1 MTSYFCPCPRGME
14 AALAEELGEIAQ
26 GSPTLK
32 VHNQVPGGVHCSG
45 DLYDAYRINLH
56 SRIASRVLMR
66 MAVCH
71 YDNENDIYDLVLGTA
86 WEEWFGIDHTI
97 RVDVTAIKSPLKS
110 LEFITLKIKDAVCD
124 RFRDMYNKRPS
135 VDTREPDMRI
145 VGFLDQRQ
153 FIIYLDTSGEA
164 LFKRGWRSETGDAPL
179 RENLAAGLLRVAGWK
194 PGMPLFDPM
203 CGSGTI
209 LCEAAQMVQGI
220 PPGARRRFAFEKFY
234 DFDPQPWEEM
244 KAAIKPRPLPTE
256 PTIFGSDISGDMV
269 AMARHNLKSAGILFE
284 VPLKQIEAQQVQ
296 APTAEPGILL
306 TNPPYGERIGVRGDA
321 SLEEDELAKSFYAA
335 FSGTL
340 KQRFAGW
347 TAYFFTADLGL
358 PKLLRLK
365 EARKTPFFN
374 GALECRLFRFDMVAG
389 FNRKTTGT
397 MGSDPTFVQESASG
411 APARADQGLGSDPT
425 FGQKR
430 GREAGAEQS
439 AAQEAAKPA
448 SAAAAP
454 VAPAAAGPWA
464 GAKAGGGSSATG
476 SASGSSTG
484 GATSDAGDAPEPAKM
499 RRAPAPAAQP
509 ARPARPTLSRP
520 PRPPRKGS

>member
-1 MTSYFCPCPRGME
+1 ME

-32 VHNQVPGGVHCSG
+32 IHNQVPGGVHCSG

-66 MAVCH
+66 MGVCH
-71 YDNENDIYDLVLGTA
+71 YDNENDIYDLVLAQA

-124 RFRDMYNKRPS
+124 RFRDMYGKRPS
-135 VDTREPDMRI
+135 VDTRAPDMRI

-153 FIIYLDTSGEA
+153 FIVYLDTSGEA

-220 PPGARRRFAFEKFY
+220 PPGARRSFAFEKFY
-234 DFDPQPWEEM
+234 DFDPAPWQEM
-244 KAAIKPRPLPTE
+244 KAAIKPHALPAA

-269 AMARHNLKSAGILFE
+269 AMARHNLKNAGILFE

-296 APTAEPGILL
+296 APTATPGILL

-321 SLEEDELAKSFYAA
+321 ALEEDELAKSFYSA

-389 FNRKTTGT
+389 FNRKGADPTV
-397 MGSDPTFVQESASG
+397 GSDPTSGHEPGSKPAAIPGTPDAGAAKTAS
-411 APARADQGLGSDPT
+411 GSDPT
-425 FGQKR
+425 SGHEPGSK
-430 GREAGAEQS
+430 
-439 AAQEAAKPA
+439 
-448 SAAAAP
+448 
-454 VAPAAAGPWA
+454 PAAASPWS
-464 GAKAGGGSSATG
+464 GAKAGGDSPAAAPGS
-476 SASGSSTG
+476 
-484 GATSDAGDAPEPAKM
+484 M
-499 RRAPAPAAQP
+499 RRAPPP
-509 ARPARPTLSRP
+509 KRP
-520 PRPPRKGS
+520 GS